1 MNEYRDWGGTS
12 DEHQPVTYWRGYP
25 IYAAHLI
32 VIVYCTL
39 MVGVAVS
46 GSAIEGV
53 IDALSFSSARVLSG
67 QLWRW
72 VTYGLLNFPSPW
84 FALDMLMIV
93 WFGRELERLFGRR
106 LFLWL
111 YAGIYLIAP
120 IVLTAV
126 GLVHPTLLSGQ
137 PGALALFIAFATQF
151 PGMPVFFSLLAKWA
165 ALILVGIYA
174 LMALAARSWTDLILL
189 ASTCGF
195 AHGFV
200 RYQQGGWSLP
210 EFRLPRRRPK
220 LRTVPHGVPDES
232 ASAMSEMDSLLDKI
246 ARSGLGSLTTEERTR
261 LETARKNLMRRS
273 GGGR

>member
-1 MNEYRDWGGTS
+1 MNEYRDWGGIS
-12 DEHQPVTYWRGYP
+12 DEHRPVTYWRGYP
-25 IYAAHLI
+25 IHACHLI

-46 GSAIEGV
+46 GPAIEGV
-53 IDALSFSSARVLSG
+53 VEALGFSSARVLSG
-67 QLWRW
+67 QLWRL
-72 VTYGLLNFPSPW
+72 VTYGLLNQPGLG

-93 WFGRELERLFGRR
+93 WFGRELERLFGLR

-111 YAGIYLIAP
+111 YAGIYLVP
-120 IVLTAV
+120 PMVLTAV
-126 GLVHPTLLSGQ
+126 GLAHPTVLFGQ

-165 ALILVGIYA
+165 ALILVGIFA
-174 LMALAARSWTDLILL
+174 LMALAARDWTALILL
-189 ASTCGF
+189 ASTCGY

-220 LRTVPHGVPDES
+220 LRSVPRPDPEES
-232 ASAMSEMDSLLDKI
+232 GTDISEMDSLLDKI
-246 ARSGLGSLTTEERTR
+246 ARTGLGSLTTEERAR
-261 LETARKNLMRRS
+261 LETARKNLMRRR
-273 GGGR
+273 GGSR

>member
-1 MNEYRDWGGTS
+1 MNEYRDWGGSS
-12 DEHQPVTYWRGYP
+12 DEHQPVTYWRGHP
-25 IYAAHLI
+25 IYASHLI
-32 VIVYCTL
+32 VIVYCAL

-46 GSAIEGV
+46 GSAINGV
-53 IDALSFSSARVLSG
+53 LEALNFSSARVLSG

-72 VTYGLLNFPSPW
+72 FTYGLLNFPSPW
-84 FALDMLMIV
+84 FALDMLMLV

-111 YAGIYLIAP
+111 YAGIYLVAP

-126 GLVHPTLLSGQ
+126 GLVQPTVLSGQ

-174 LMALAARSWTDLILL
+174 LMAVASRDWTALILL
-189 ASTCGF
+189 ASTCGY

-210 EFRLPRRRPK
+210 DFRWKRSGPK
-220 LRTVPHGVPDES
+220 LRSVPLPKPD
-232 ASAMSEMDSLLDKI
+232 ASAVAMAEMDSLLDKI
-246 ARSGLGSLTTEERTR
+246 ARSGLASLTSEERDR
-261 LETARKNLMRRS
+261 LEAARKDLMRRRS
-273 GGGR
+273 GRS

>member
-1 MNEYRDWGGTS
+1 M
-12 DEHQPVTYWRGYP
+12 PP
-25 IYAAHLI
+25 
-32 VIVYCTL
+32 
-39 MVGVAVS
+39 
-46 GSAIEGV
+46 
-53 IDALSFSSARVLSG
+53 SFSSARVLSG

-120 IVLTAV
+120 IVPTAV

-174 LMALAARSWTDLILL
+174 LMALAAGVGRTRSCSPPPAALRTDSYGISRE
-189 ASTCGF
+189 AGPCPSSACRAAGQNSGRYPMECQTSPPQQCRKWIRSST
-195 AHGFV
+195 
-200 RYQQGGWSLP
+200 
-210 EFRLPRRRPK
+210 RLPV
-220 LRTVPHGVPDES
+220 L
-232 ASAMSEMDSLLDKI
+232 
-246 ARSGLGSLTTEERTR
+246 GLE
-261 LETARKNLMRRS
+261 A
-273 GGGR
+273 

>member
-12 DEHQPVTYWRGYP
+12 DEHQPVTYWRGHP
-25 IYAAHLI
+25 IYASHFI
-32 VIVYCTL
+32 VIVYCAL

-46 GSAIEGV
+46 GSAIQGV
-53 IDALSFSSARVLSG
+53 LDTLSFSSARVLSG

-72 VTYGLLNFPSPW
+72 FTYGLLNFPSLW
-84 FALDMLMIV
+84 FAIDMLMLV

-126 GLVHPTLLSGQ
+126 GLVHPTVLSGQ

-174 LMALAARSWTDLILL
+174 LMALAARDWTALILL
-189 ASTCGF
+189 ASTCGY

-200 RYQQGGWSLP
+200 RYQQGSWSLP
-210 EFRLPRRRPK
+210 EFRLNLRRAK
-220 LRTVPHGVPDES
+220 LRSVPRSEPDES
-232 ASAMSEMDSLLDKI
+232 AMAMTEMDALLDKI
-246 ARSGLGSLTTEERTR
+246 GRSGLNSLTTEERTR
-261 LETARKNLMRRS
+261 LEAARKSLMRRNS
-273 GGGR
+273 GGR